1 MSKFVKDLIT
11 NDLKQRLDGVE
22 DALLVDVIGLE
33 NNKNVA
39 LRQRLRKK
47 NIHLL
52 VVKNSL
58 ARRAT
63 EGTRLGARRSK
74 APQGTMAVIWGGE
87 DIISLAKEVI
97 QIAEDKEFEPVRA
110 QGRRHGR
117 PAAVGRPGEGGQQVA
132 EPPGAAQHFE
142 RPDFERRRE
151 RCRANCSVPAASW
164 RARSRRRAKKKRRAT
179 GRRVVTITNNTSGAN
194 SATPLIHNKQ
204 RPRDPVRER

>member
-11 NDLKQRLDGVE
+11 KDLQGRLNGID

-47 NIHLL
+47 NMHLL

-63 EGTRLGARRSK
+63 EGTRL
-74 APQGTMAVIWGGE
+74 APAFESAAGTLALIWGGE

-97 QIAEDKEFEPVRA
+97 SISEE
-110 QGRRHGR
+110 
-117 PAAVGRPGEGGQQVA
+117 
-132 EPPGAAQHFE
+132 
-142 RPDFERRRE
+142 
-151 RCRANCSVPAASW
+151 
-164 RARSRRRAKKKRRAT
+164 
-179 GRRVVTITNNTSGAN
+179 
-194 SATPLIHNKQ
+194 
-204 RPRDPVRER
+204 

>member
-11 NDLKQRLDGVE
+11 KDLRNRLEGVD

-63 EGTRLGARRSK
+63 EGTRLAS
-74 APQGTMAVIWGGE
+74 AFENATGTMALIWGGE
-87 DIISLAKEVI
+87 DIISLAKEVVK
-97 QIAEDKEFEPVRA
+97 IAEDKEFERFLPKGGVIDG
-110 QGRRHGR
+110 Q
-117 PAAVGRPGEGGQQVA
+117 PLAADQVKAVSKWPTRQEQLSILVGQILS
-132 EPPGAAQHFE
+132 PGATLSAQLLG
-142 RPDFERRRE
+142 PG
-151 RCRANCSVPAASW
+151 AKLGSQI
-164 RARSRRRAKKKRRAT
+164 KKK
-179 GRRVVTITNNTSGAN
+179 SEGAEE
-194 SATPLIHNKQ
+194 AAP
-204 RPRDPVRER
+204 EAAAG